1 VKEKESEFEK
11 DRQLDIHNLHT
22 EYQGQADRYGKWSGR
37 KATAS
42 KEKYLLEER
51 LKALRTEM
59 KRKEAEVRAKL
70 DLDVRKNWDNP
81 KHEVGEFFDCKKP
94 TESAIANW
102 IIQHPDYKQAQ
113 DEIADELNTVV
124 LELAEAIENVEYL
137 EGAVFAMS
145 QRKNSIEGEINLWV
159 NGYYADPKIPKTL
172 REEVQKETQRKIKKS
187 LTLKKT

>member
-1 VKEKESEFEK
+1 MKEKESEFEK

-22 EYQGQADRYGKWSGR
+22 EYQDQANRYGKWAGR

-42 KEKYLLEER
+42 KEKFLLEER

-59 KRKEAEVRAKL
+59 KRKEAEARATL
-70 DLDVRKNWDNP
+70 DLQVRKFWDDP
-81 KHEVGEFFDCKKP
+81 KHEAGEFFDCKKP
-94 TESAIANW
+94 TESAISNW
-102 IIQHPDYKQAQ
+102 IIQHPDFKQAQ
-113 DEIADELNTVV
+113 DEIADKLNEVV

-159 NGYYADPKIPKTL
+159 NGYYSDPKIPKTL
-172 REEVQKETQRKIKKS
+172 REEVQKETQRKIRKS
-187 LTLKKT
+187 LSKKN